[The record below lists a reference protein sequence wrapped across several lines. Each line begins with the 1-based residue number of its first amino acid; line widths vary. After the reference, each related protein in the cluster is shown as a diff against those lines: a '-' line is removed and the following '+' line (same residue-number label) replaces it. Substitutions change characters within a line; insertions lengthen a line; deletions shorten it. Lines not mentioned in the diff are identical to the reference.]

1 MTIGEIAA
9 KTSLP
14 ASTLRYYEKLGL
26 IQVDRKPNGQR
37 CYAESD
43 IAWIGFIRRLKETG
57 MKLCDIQKY
66 ARLRYAGASTM
77 PERLAMLVLHQQYVL
92 EQQKKWQEY
101 GRNLEEKIA
110 FYKHEIQHIQP
121 SITD

>member
-9 KTSLP
+9 RTNLP

-26 IQVDRKPNGQR
+26 IQVDRRPNGQR
-37 CYAESD
+37 CYAEAD
-43 IAWIGFIRRLKETG
+43 IAWISFIRRLKETG

-77 PERLAMLVLHQQYVL
+77 PERLTMLVLHQQYVL

-110 FYKHEIQHIQP
+110 FYRQEIGKL
-121 SITD
+121 

>member
-14 ASTLRYYEKLGL
+14 ASTLRYYENLGL
-26 IQVDRKPNGQR
+26 IQVDRQPNEQR
-37 CYAESD
+37 CDAEPD

-92 EQQKKWQEY
+92 EQQQKWQEY

-110 FYKHEIQHIQP
+110 FYKHEIGRL
-121 SITD
+121 

>member
-9 KTSLP
+9 RTNLP

-37 CYAESD
+37 CYAEAD
-43 IAWIGFIRRLKETG
+43 IAWISFIRRLKETG

-66 ARLRYAGASTM
+66 ARLRYACASTM
-77 PERLAMLVLHQQYVL
+77 PERLTMLVLHQQYVL

-110 FYKHEIQHIQP
+110 FYRQEIGKL
-121 SITD
+121 